1 VTTPPPGPPRRSWAP
16 EGGAEA
22 AAALRLLARQPWLLA
37 GRDDEAIT
45 AVREN
50 MTAIEGTLARLGWSL
65 AAERDTIRL
74 RKSPPP
80 RRSGWESQAPPPLAC
95 TWFFL
100 LVAAAEAMPPA
111 APLGKLVAEAKSAAA
126 EAGIPVTGDIAERR
140 AVITALRLLD
150 DRGVIEQV
158 DGDVH
163 GYLHDDDPP
172 VLVAVRHARLLH
184 VIANPGAAD
193 PAADPAG
200 WLRQAEAEPDP
211 ARRMRRRLVD
221 DTAVHAADLDDAE
234 ADWLSRRARDD
245 GAPLAAAF
253 GLHLERRSEGAA
265 LVVPDDAFR
274 YPREL
279 GPGAFP
285 APGTVPH
292 AALLLCGR
300 AQSAGTPVPGL
311 PGWRELTAEAVLG
324 CVAGLAAGHEQWSA
338 DLRADPPR
346 LAGEVQALLG
356 GLGLLRVTEGDPPAW
371 RFSPV
376 TARWAAVPE
385 PPPAARSRH
394 GRR

>member
-1 VTTPPPGPPRRSWAP
+1 MTAPAPPPRRSWAP

-37 GRDDEAIT
+37 GRDDDAIT

-50 MTAIEGTLARLGWSL
+50 MPAIKGTLARLGWNL
-65 AAERDTIRL
+65 ADERDTIRL

-80 RRSGWESQAPPPLAC
+80 RRSGWETQAPPPLAC

-111 APLGKLVAEAKSAAA
+111 APLGKLVAEAKTAAA

-140 AVITALRLLD
+140 AVIAALRLLD

-211 ARRMRRRLVD
+211 ARRMRRRLID
-221 DTAVHAADLDDAE
+221 DTAVYAADLDDVE

-245 GAPLAAAF
+245 GGPLAAAF

-274 YPREL
+274 YLREL

-292 AALLLCGR
+292 AALLLCDH
-300 AQSAGTPVPGL
+300 AQAAGIPVPGM
-311 PGWRELTAEAVLG
+311 PGWLELPAGVVLG
-324 CVAGLAAGHEQWSA
+324 CLAEQAAGRDQWSA

-346 LAGEVQALLG
+346 LAAEVQALLV
-356 GLGLLRVTEGDPPAW
+356 GLGLLRVTAGDPPAW
-371 RFSPV
+371 RLSPV
-376 TARWAAVPE
+376 VARWAAL

-394 GRR
+394 DR